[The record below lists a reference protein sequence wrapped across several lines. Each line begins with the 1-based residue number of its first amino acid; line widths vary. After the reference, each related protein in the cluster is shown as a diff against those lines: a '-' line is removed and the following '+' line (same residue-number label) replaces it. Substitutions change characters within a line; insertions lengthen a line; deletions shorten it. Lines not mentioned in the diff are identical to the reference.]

1 LALLGQARAFEGAAD
16 AAARQLTKMTAGN
29 EMKIRVN
36 DFVRDGIIIS
46 LEPDR
51 TTTLPAIRGAGSQA
65 DAAQYVGVVLP
76 GAGHDISNYL
86 INNP

>member
-1 LALLGQARAFEGAAD
+1 
-16 AAARQLTKMTAGN
+16 
-29 EMKIRVN
+29 MKIRVN

-46 LEPDR
+46 LKPDR

-65 DAAQYVGVVLP
+65 DAAQCVGVVLP
-76 GAGHDISNYL
+76 GAGHNISNYW